1 MHLYAAVLAE
11 YMRAARAA
19 KAGKKDKPK
28 SRHSD
33 DDPLQGQMLV
43 SSLYYITSYSDFTV
57 YSVS

>member
-28 SRHSD
+28 LRHSD

-43 SSLYYITSYSDFTV
+43 SSLYCY
-57 YSVS
+57 